1 MADVCPIT
9 EFTEEQQKRWPN
21 LHNSLTGQLKLP
33 TAAEIPQ
40 DALAKLNDDVNE
52 MLRKQLEDNKWD
64 RSREQLFTFMKQIL
78 EGRFPGTKLNKFG
91 SSVTGLALAQ
101 GDLDLCLQIPAAMP
115 HKLFTKIGK
124 LLRKHDFVDVVQI
137 PHAKVPIIKCR
148 DAKTGIP
155 LDISVNNTLALHNT
169 QLLKTYSMQ
178 DPRVSQTILAIKYW
192 AMCRDVSDAPS
203 GTLSSYSWSLLSIQS
218 MQMTSPP
225 LVANVQAGTKR
236 NVQHVE
242 GVDYDVTIHPNPKSL
257 LKKLNQQNLGEILV
271 NFFETFANWNWGS
284 NICSI
289 RNGSAL
295 SREQKGWLEQD
306 PTAIDIITNGGSMRV
321 GKHSLSIEDPFDLKR
336 DLSTVL
342 RAEGIMDIREEML
355 RMWLGICEG
364 HSWKDLCA
372 PRNPNK
378 NISDTKLDLFH
389 DLRGKAEKEINTSI
403 TNYTLQLKQVE
414 KKIAVCTDL
423 RKKAQKIPQLT
434 NIRNEI
440 RKKILI
446 PTYRIEAEL
455 SRIYQRLTGEVDIFR
470 VPSILTEENDFAL
483 FFELQQMLP
492 KAREADK
499 LHDEFIE
506 LVKQH
511 DDMQSALSVDAEE
524 QSLAALKTAISTA
537 NNSDRFFNSSNH
549 IARYL
554 EELSIEKGRIKRELG
569 RLKSWLKYCEDA
581 KSQQSSKYRS
591 KNSNYSKNSINNK
604 KSYVEVKTK
613 MESGEGLSIAE
624 LNILLNNG
632 GLFSKEKPKDK
643 SSPKNKY
650 SRSKKKN
657 NNNDLSA
664 HRGSR
669 GRSKNVHKE

>member
-1 MADVCPIT
+1 
-9 EFTEEQQKRWPN
+9 
-21 LHNSLTGQLKLP
+21 
-33 TAAEIPQ
+33 
-40 DALAKLNDDVNE
+40 
-52 MLRKQLEDNKWD
+52 
-64 RSREQLFTFMKQIL
+64 
-78 EGRFPGTKLNKFG
+78 
-91 SSVTGLALAQ
+91 
-101 GDLDLCLQIPAAMP
+101 
-115 HKLFTKIGK
+115 
-124 LLRKHDFVDVVQI
+124 
-137 PHAKVPIIKCR
+137 
-148 DAKTGIP
+148 
-155 LDISVNNTLALHNT
+155 
-169 QLLKTYSMQ
+169 
-178 DPRVSQTILAIKYW
+178 
-192 AMCRDVSDAPS
+192 
-203 GTLSSYSWSLLSIQS
+203 
-218 MQMTSPP
+218 
-225 LVANVQAGTKR
+225 
-236 NVQHVE
+236 
-242 GVDYDVTIHPNPKSL
+242 
-257 LKKLNQQNLGEILV
+257 
-271 NFFETFANWNWGS
+271 
-284 NICSI
+284 
-289 RNGSAL
+289 
-295 SREQKGWLEQD
+295 
-306 PTAIDIITNGGSMRV
+306 
-321 GKHSLSIEDPFDLKR
+321 
-336 DLSTVL
+336 
-342 RAEGIMDIREEML
+342 
-355 RMWLGICEG
+355 MWLGICEG
-364 HSWKDLCA
+364 HSWKDLCV
-372 PRNPNK
+372 PRNSNK
-378 NISDTKLDLFH
+378 NFSEQKLDLFH
-389 DLRGKAEKEINTSI
+389 DLRGKADKEINTSI
-403 TNYTLQLKQVE
+403 TNYTIQLEQVE

-511 DDMQSALSVDAEE
+511 DDMQSTLSVDAEQ
-524 QSLAALKTAISTA
+524 QSLAALKIAISTA

-581 KSQQSSKYRS
+581 KAQQSRKSKS
-591 KNSNYSKNSINNK
+591 KNSNYSKNSENNK
-604 KSYVEVKTK
+604 KSYAQVKTK

-657 NNNDLSA
+657 NTNDLSA